1 MTPTLRFAGYAA
13 IFDQPDRGGDII
25 RKGAFAQARA
35 GVPLFWHHDV
45 MHRIG
50 TVDELCEDE
59 TGLRVIASVAGV
71 DVAVGQGLSFGYR
84 VRDAS
89 KGTFRELKRLDLIE
103 VSLVAQ
109 LMQPLARVLAVEA
122 TDNPFTT
129 GETA

>member
-84 VRDAS
+84 PR
-89 KGTFRELKRLDLIE
+89 R
-103 VSLVAQ
+103 Q
-109 LMQPLARVLAVEA
+109 
-122 TDNPFTT
+122 
-129 GETA
+129 